1 MTGEKKYEAV
11 RLDGIEVLRACREL
25 CGFEG
30 RVYQQKWPEF
40 DPAKC
45 VDSAVEIAVQV
56 SGKLRGRV
64 TIPRDCSNEEALAA
78 AKAVEE
84 VAAAIA
90 GKTIVKEIV
99 VPNKLVNIVAK

>member
-1 MTGEKKYEAV
+1 MAHQISADKCVSCGSCKDACPAEA
-11 RLDGIEVLRACREL
+11 IN
-25 CGFEG
+25 EG
-30 RVYQQKWPEF
+30 TPYAI